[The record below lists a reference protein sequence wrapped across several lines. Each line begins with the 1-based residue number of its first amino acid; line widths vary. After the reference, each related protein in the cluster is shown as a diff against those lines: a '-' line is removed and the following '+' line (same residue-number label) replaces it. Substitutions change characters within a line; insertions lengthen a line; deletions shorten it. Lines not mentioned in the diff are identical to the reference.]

1 MYVLIRRFYKGIV
14 DRMSNNTQYINNSN
28 KISDVSNRNL
38 AKVLIQFMNLQN
50 KEVRD
55 RISNELCSTVDRLV
69 CNYTRKVPYY
79 YITDGIEHGK
89 LTFNT
94 FLRTMEQIKNEMRH
108 TNKTFSFK
116 GFTDVVK
123 NYKTLPE
130 NSDERKQMKYKG
142 MINCCIVSG
151 DCSDSRQMRNTFLG
165 IPISRSKSPKMCII
179 GGRTRKRRSCM
190 KKTHRRRR

>member
-1 MYVLIRRFYKGIV
+1 
-14 DRMSNNTQYINNSN
+14 MSNNSFYYNNSG
-28 KISDVSNRNL
+28 KISDVSKRSL
-38 AKVLIQFMNLQN
+38 ARVLIQFMNLQT

-55 RISNELCSTVDRLV
+55 HISEELCSTVDRLV

-79 YITDGIEHGK
+79 YISDAIDYGK

-94 FLRTMEQIKNEMRH
+94 FLKTMEQIQKEMRQ
-108 TNKTFSFK
+108 TDKSFSFK

-123 NYKTLPE
+123 NYTSLPA
-130 NSDERKQMKYKG
+130 NSDARKEMKYKG

-165 IPISRSKSPKMCII
+165 IPISRAKSPKMCII
-179 GGRTRKRRSCM
+179 GGRTRKRRTN
-190 KKTHRRRR
+190 KKKSLRRH